1 MNSDMYMKWVENRL
15 LPTFRKKYGEKMM
28 ILIQDNVRIS
38 LYTLCA
44 HSLMLETHA
53 CTFGVQ
59 APYHHKRE
67 IGSLRE
73 FTTKKALYDH
83 LVKVASE
90 VKEITLP
97 INEKRKRAACELK
110 VKVTPDFHLKS
121 ASTQIPDIDEMR
133 DGFLRVLREKKSPKV
148 QCKVENMLR
157 AAGHRWLWTPPYCPW
172 LQPVR
177 ARSAGHRCAC
187 ADSP

>member
-1 MNSDMYMKWVENRL
+1 MYIR
-15 LPTFRKKYGEKMM
+15 
-28 ILIQDNVRIS
+28 
-38 LYTLCA
+38 
-44 HSLMLETHA
+44 
-53 CTFGVQ
+53 CTQ

-73 FTTKKALYDH
+73 FTTKKKLYEH
-83 LVKVASE
+83 LVVAAPE

-97 INEKRKRAACELK
+97 INEKRKRGVHEIT
-110 VKVTPDFHLKS
+110 VPVTPDF
-121 ASTQIPDIDEMR
+121 DEMR

>member
-1 MNSDMYMKWVENRL
+1 MNSDMYMKWVKNRL

-73 FTTKKALYDH
+73 HTTKEKLYRH
-83 LVKVASE
+83 LSKIAVPDVR
-90 VKEITLP
+90 EITLP
-97 INEKRKRAACELK
+97 KHDTR
-110 VKVTPDFHLKS
+110 
-121 ASTQIPDIDEMR
+121 R
-133 DGFLRVLREKKSPKV
+133 D
-148 QCKVENMLR
+148 
-157 AAGHRWLWTPPYCPW
+157 
-172 LQPVR
+172 
-177 ARSAGHRCAC
+177 
-187 ADSP
+187 

>member
-1 MNSDMYMKWVENRL
+1 MNSDMYMKWVKNRL

-59 APYHHKRE
+59 PPYHHKRE

-133 DGFLRVLREKKSPKV
+133 DGFLRVLRENKSPKV

-177 ARSAGHRCAC
+177 ARSVGHGCAR
-187 ADSP
+187 ANSP

>member
-1 MNSDMYMKWVENRL
+1 MYIW
-15 LPTFRKKYGEKMM
+15 
-28 ILIQDNVRIS
+28 
-38 LYTLCA
+38 
-44 HSLMLETHA
+44 
-53 CTFGVQ
+53 CTQ

-73 FTTKKALYDH
+73 FTTKKKLYDH
-83 LVKVASE
+83 LVAVAPE
-90 VKEITLP
+90 VNEITLP
-97 INEKRKRAACELK
+97 INEKRKRSVHEIT

-121 ASTQIPDIDEMR
+121 ASTKIPDIDEMR

-172 LQPVR
+172 LRPVR
-177 ARSAGHRCAC
+177 ARSVGHGCAR
-187 ADSP
+187 ANSP

>member
-1 MNSDMYMKWVENRL
+1 MNSDMYMKWVKNRL

-53 CTFGVQ
+53 CTLGVQ
-59 APYHHKRE
+59 PPYHHKRE

-133 DGFLRVLREKKSPKV
+133 DGFLRVLRENKSPKV

-177 ARSAGHRCAC
+177 ARSVGHGCAR
-187 ADSP
+187 ANSP

>member
-1 MNSDMYMKWVENRL
+1 MYMKWVKNRL

-59 APYHHKRE
+59 PPYHHKRE

-133 DGFLRVLREKKSPKV
+133 DGFLRVLRENKSPKV

-177 ARSAGHRCAC
+177 ARSVGHGCAR
-187 ADSP
+187 ANSP

>member
-1 MNSDMYMKWVENRL
+1 
-15 LPTFRKKYGEKMM
+15 
-28 ILIQDNVRIS
+28 
-38 LYTLCA
+38 
-44 HSLMLETHA
+44 MLETHA

-73 FTTKKALYDH
+73 FTTKKALYEH
-83 LVKVASE
+83 LREVAPE
-90 VKEITLP
+90 VDEITLP
-97 INEKRKRAACELK
+97 INEKRKRATCEAK
-110 VKVTPDFHLKS
+110 VKVTDDFHLKS

-157 AAGHRWLWTPPYCPW
+157 EKGHRWLWTPPYCPW

-177 ARSAGHRCAC
+177 ARSAGHGCAR